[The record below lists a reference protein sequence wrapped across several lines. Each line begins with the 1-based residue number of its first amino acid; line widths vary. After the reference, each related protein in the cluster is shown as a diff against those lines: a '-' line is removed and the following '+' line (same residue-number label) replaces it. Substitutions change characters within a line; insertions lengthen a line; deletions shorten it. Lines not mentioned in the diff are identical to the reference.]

1 MMYGY
6 ESLGK
11 GACSGYSMMEIGT
24 ENDFKMAEKGVIFR
38 KVVLEKKNGHE
49 VGRER
54 TFRAENR
61 PVLHSKTRRC
71 FLDHSRGPTTKKI
84 FFFRGF
90 RGPEKKIPKIF
101 NRQY

>member
-1 MMYGY
+1 MIYGY
-6 ESLGK
+6 ESLGG

-54 TFRAENR
+54 TFRAENG
-61 PVLHSKTRRC
+61 PVLHRIARSSSW
-71 FLDHSRGPTTKKI
+71 DHSRGPTTKN
-84 FFFRGF
+84 FFLGVSGAR
-90 RGPEKKIPKIF
+90 KKNP
-101 NRQY
+101 